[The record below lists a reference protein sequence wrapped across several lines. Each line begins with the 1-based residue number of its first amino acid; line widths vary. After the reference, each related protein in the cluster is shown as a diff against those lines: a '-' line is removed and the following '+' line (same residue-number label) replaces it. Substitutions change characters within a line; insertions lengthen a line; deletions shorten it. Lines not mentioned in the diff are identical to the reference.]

1 MTIKLAL
8 LKSGEEVISDIG
20 EMVTDKKTVVGYYFT
35 NPCRAILTTTEDE
48 DEDEDDDENEGE
60 ETPPVSFKL
69 LPWLPLANEDTI
81 PVVADWVISIV
92 EPQPKLKELYTKA
105 CENYEKRKL
114 KSSSPSDTGND
125 SDTSGGSP
133 E

>member
-35 NPCRAILTTTEDE
+35 NPCRAILTTSE
-48 DEDEDDDENEGE
+48 DEDEDDDEIEGT
-60 ETPPVSFKL
+60 ETPPISIKL

-92 EPQPKLKELYTKA
+92 EPQPKLKELYNKA
-105 CENYEKRKL
+105 CENYEKRKSQSASL
-114 KSSSPSDTGND
+114 SDTGND

>member
-8 LKSGEEVISDIG
+8 LKSGEEVISDID
-20 EMVTDKKTVVGYYFT
+20 EMVTDKQMVVGYYFA
-35 NPCRAILTTTEDE
+35 NPCRAILTTPEIEVDE
-48 DEDEDDDENEGE
+48 SQSSDKK
-60 ETPPVSFKL
+60 PVSIKL
-69 LPWLPLANEDTI
+69 LPWLPLADEDTI

-92 EPQPKLKELYTKA
+92 EPQPKLKELYNKA

>member
-1 MTIKLAL
+1 MTVKLAL
-8 LKSGEEVISDIG
+8 LKSGEEVISEIT
-20 EMVTDKKTVVGYYFT
+20 EMITEKQVVVGYYFE
-35 NPCRAILTTTEDE
+35 NPCRAILTTPEIEVDE
-48 DEDEDDDENEGE
+48 EQALAKK
-60 ETPPVSFKL
+60 PVSIKL
-69 LPWLPLANEDTI
+69 LPWLPLADEEKI

-105 CENYEKRKL
+105 SEDYEKRKSQSTSL
-114 KSSSPSDTGND
+114 SDTGND

>member
-8 LKSGEEVISDIG
+8 LKSGEEVISDID
-20 EMVTDKKTVVGYYFT
+20 EMMTDKKAVVGYYFT
-35 NPCRAILTTTEDE
+35 NPCRAILTTPEIDVEEDQQP
-48 DEDEDDDENEGE
+48 DKK
-60 ETPPVSFKL
+60 PVSIKL
-69 LPWLPLANEDTI
+69 LPWLPLADEEKI

-105 CENYEKRKL
+105 SEDYEKRKSQSTSL
-114 KSSSPSDTGND
+114 SDTGND

>member
-8 LKSGEEVISDIG
+8 LKSGEEVISDID
-20 EMVTDKKTVVGYYFT
+20 EMVTDKELVVGYYFA
-35 NPCRAILTTTEDE
+35 NPCRAVLTTPEIQVDE
-48 DEDEDDDENEGE
+48 EQASAKK
-60 ETPPVSFKL
+60 PVSIKL
-69 LPWLPLANEDTI
+69 LPWLPLADEEKI

-92 EPQPKLKELYTKA
+92 EPQPKLKDLYTKA
-105 CENYEKRKL
+105 CENYEKRKSQ
-114 KSSSPSDTGND
+114 SSSPSDKGND

>member
-8 LKSGEEVISDIG
+8 LKSGEEVISDID
-20 EMVTDKKTVVGYYFT
+20 EMVTDKQAVVGYYFT
-35 NPCRAILTTTEDE
+35 NPCRAILTTPEIDVDE
-48 DEDEDDDENEGE
+48 EQALDKK
-60 ETPPVSFKL
+60 PVSIKL
-69 LPWLPLANEDTI
+69 LPWFPLANEEKI

-105 CENYEKRKL
+105 SEDYEKRKSQSTSL
-114 KSSSPSDTGND
+114 SDTGND

>member
-8 LKSGEEVISDIG
+8 LKSGEEVISDID
-20 EMVTDKKTVVGYYFT
+20 EMMTDKKAVVGYYFT
-35 NPCRAILTTTEDE
+35 NPCRAILTTPEIDVEEDQQP
-48 DEDEDDDENEGE
+48 DKK
-60 ETPPVSFKL
+60 PVSIKL
-69 LPWLPLANEDTI
+69 IPWLPLADEEKI

-105 CENYEKRKL
+105 SEDYEKRKSQSTSL
-114 KSSSPSDTGND
+114 SDTGND

>member
-20 EMVTDKKTVVGYYFT
+20 EMVTDKKAVVGYYFT
-35 NPCRAILTTTEDE
+35 NPCRAILTTSEDE
-48 DEDEDDDENEGE
+48 DEADDEIEE
-60 ETPPVSFKL
+60 VETPPVSIKL
-69 LPWLPLANEDTI
+69 LPWLPLANEDRI

-92 EPQPKLKELYTKA
+92 EPQPKLKELYNKA
-105 CENYEKRKL
+105 CENYEKRKSQ
-114 KSSSPSDTGND
+114 SSSPSNKRND

>member
-35 NPCRAILTTTEDE
+35 NPCRAILTTPEIDVDE
-48 DEDEDDDENEGE
+48 AQALDKK
-60 ETPPVSFKL
+60 PVSIKL
-69 LPWLPLANEDTI
+69 IPWFPLAKEDKI

-105 CENYEKRKL
+105 SEDYEKRKSQSTSL
-114 KSSSPSDTGND
+114 SDTGND

>member
-8 LKSGEEVISDIG
+8 LKSGEEVISDID
-20 EMVTDKKTVVGYYFT
+20 EMMTDKKAVVGYYFT
-35 NPCRAILTTTEDE
+35 NPCRAILTTPEIDVDE
-48 DEDEDDDENEGE
+48 DQQPDKK
-60 ETPPVSFKL
+60 PVSIKL
-69 LPWLPLANEDTI
+69 IPWLPLADEEKI

-92 EPQPKLKELYTKA
+92 EPQPKLKELYNKA
-105 CENYEKRKL
+105 CENYEKRKSQSISL
-114 KSSSPSDTGND
+114 SDTGND

>member
-35 NPCRAILTTTEDE
+35 NPCRAILTTSD
-48 DEDEDDDENEGE
+48 DEDDDEEDYNEV
-60 ETPPVSFKL
+60 ETPPISIKL
-69 LPWLPLANEDTI
+69 LPWLPLANEDRI

-105 CENYEKRKL
+105 SEDYEKRKSQSTSL
-114 KSSSPSDTGND
+114 SDTGND

>member
-35 NPCRAILTTTEDE
+35 NPCRAILTTCEDE
-48 DEDEDDDENEGE
+48 GEADDEIEE
-60 ETPPVSFKL
+60 VETPPVSIKL

-92 EPQPKLKELYTKA
+92 EPQPKLKELYNKA
-105 CENYEKRKL
+105 CENYEKRKSQ
-114 KSSSPSDTGND
+114 SSSLSDTGND

>member
-48 DEDEDDDENEGE
+48 DEDDDEE
-60 ETPPVSFKL
+60 ETPPVSIKL

-105 CENYEKRKL
+105 CENYEKRKSQ
-114 KSSSPSDTGND
+114 SSSPSDTGND

>member
-8 LKSGEEVISDIG
+8 LKSGEEVISDID
-20 EMVTDKKTVVGYYFT
+20 EMVTDKQAVVGYYFT
-35 NPCRAILTTTEDE
+35 NPCRAILTTPEIDV
-48 DEDEDDDENEGE
+48 DDEQALDKK
-60 ETPPVSFKL
+60 PVSIKL
-69 LPWLPLANEDTI
+69 LPWLPLANEEKI

-105 CENYEKRKL
+105 CENYEKRKSQSDNSTN
-114 KSSSPSDTGND
+114 KGSASNTDRGSS
-125 SDTSGGSP
+125 

>member
-48 DEDEDDDENEGE
+48 DEDDDEE
-60 ETPPVSFKL
+60 ETPPVSIKL

-92 EPQPKLKELYTKA
+92 EPQPKLKELYNKA

-114 KSSSPSDTGND
+114 KSSSPSD
-125 SDTSGGSP
+125 
-133 E
+133 

>member
-20 EMVTDKKTVVGYYFT
+20 EMVTDKKTVVGYYFK
-35 NPCRAILTTTEDE
+35 NPCRAILTTSEDE
-48 DEDEDDDENEGE
+48 DEADDEIEE
-60 ETPPVSFKL
+60 LETPPVSIKL

-92 EPQPKLKELYTKA
+92 EPQPKLKELYNKA